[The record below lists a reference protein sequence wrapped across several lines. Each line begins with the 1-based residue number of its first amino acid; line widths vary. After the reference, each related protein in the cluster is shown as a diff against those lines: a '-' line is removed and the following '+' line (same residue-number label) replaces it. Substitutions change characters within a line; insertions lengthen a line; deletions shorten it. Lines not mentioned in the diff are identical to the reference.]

1 MTIWDAIYASD
12 IAVDG
17 TLTLDTT
24 DAVAVALRAIDW
36 TAGVQV
42 GFEGVD
48 VGTLRPAA
56 GQSAGSDVDPKITLS

>member
-1 MTIWDAIYASD
+1 MTIWDDHYDAIYASD

-56 GQSAGSDVDPKITLS
+56 GEVRLWLEKAT